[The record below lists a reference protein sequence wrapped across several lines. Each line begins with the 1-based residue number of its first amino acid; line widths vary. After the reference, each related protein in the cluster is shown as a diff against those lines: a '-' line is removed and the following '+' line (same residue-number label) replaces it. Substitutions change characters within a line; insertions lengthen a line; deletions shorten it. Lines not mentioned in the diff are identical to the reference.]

1 MQSTPPAWRYMARRD
16 WRDDSY
22 CFGMPSELFYGK
34 NELPMTSKEINNAKT
49 ICSQCEVRRDCLIT
63 SLKDKEDFG
72 VWGGYTSFERR
83 AALARNNGSIKG
95 AMNDYDDKKFVSP
108 RKRKK

>member
-1 MQSTPPAWRYMARRD
+1 MARRD
-16 WRDDSY
+16 WRDDAY

-34 NELPMTSKEINNAKT
+34 NELPMTSQEIKNAKT
-49 ICSQCEVRRDCLIT
+49 ICNKCDVRRDCLIT
-63 SLKDKEDFG
+63 ALKDKEEHG

-83 AALARNNGSIKG
+83 AALARNYGKVQG
-95 AMNDYDDKKFVSP
+95 AMNDYDDKTFVAP

>member
-1 MQSTPPAWRYMARRD
+1 MARQD
-16 WRDDSY
+16 WRDDAY

-34 NELPMTSKEINNAKT
+34 NELPMTSVEIKNAKT
-49 ICSQCEVRRDCLIT
+49 ICNQCEVRRDCLIT
-63 SLKDKEDFG
+63 SLRDKEEFG

-83 AALARNNGSIKG
+83 AALARNKG
-95 AMNDYDDKKFVSP
+95 NVQAVMDDYDSKNFVKP